1 MMRPVDIWHM
11 VEAERLAQAAEAESY
26 RDDEWTTPTP
36 CAAWRVREVIAHLCQ
51 TRSPTQLMTGLLK
64 AGFNRD
70 RLVANTAIEI
80 AGAHRNNELVTR
92 LRNHAA
98 FRWTPPG
105 VTPAAI
111 LLDTVVHAWDIRS
124 VLQRP
129 VRRRPGEH
137 YAHALEY
144 AVASGNIVR
153 GRRRARGILLSATD
167 VDWRHGSGPVVT
179 GPAEAILAAVTGR
192 ADALDDLAGDGVRLL
207 RHRCSA

>member
-1 MMRPVDIWHM
+1 MDIWHM

-51 TRSPTQLMTGLLK
+51 TRSPRQLMTGLIK
-64 AGFNRD
+64 ARFDRD
-70 RLVANTAIEI
+70 RFVANTAIEI
-80 AGAHRNNELVTR
+80 AGTYRNDELVAR
-92 LRNHAA
+92 LRSHATN
-98 FRWTPPG
+98 RWTPPG
-105 VTPAAI
+105 VPPVAI
-111 LLDTVVHAWDIRS
+111 LLDTVVHARDIRT
-124 VLQRP
+124 VLRRP
-129 VRRRPGEH
+129 VRTRPDEH

-179 GPAEAILAAVTGR
+179 GPAEAILAGITGR
-192 ADALDDLAGDGVRLL
+192 VDALDDLAGDGLRLL